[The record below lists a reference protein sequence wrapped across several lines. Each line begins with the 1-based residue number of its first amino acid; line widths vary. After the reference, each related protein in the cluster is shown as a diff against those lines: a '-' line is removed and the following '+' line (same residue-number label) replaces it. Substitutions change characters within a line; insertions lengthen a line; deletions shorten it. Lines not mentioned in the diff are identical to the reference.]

1 MISLLLSLSQIWPV
15 GFLLTDSC
23 DLLPNCHGY
32 FYTSYFLA
40 QQNAPGSSCT
50 FPEAFLKSAISL
62 KDFWLIEVRMAF
74 EKQELG
80 SRLLIAAVCD

>member
-15 GFLLTDSC
+15 GFLLIPVIFCQIPMVISI
-23 DLLPNCHGY
+23 LP
-32 FYTSYFLA
+32 YFLA

-50 FPEAFLKSAISL
+50 FPEAFLKPAISL
-62 KDFWLIEVRMAF
+62 KDFWFIEVRMAF

-80 SRLLIAAVCD
+80 SRLLIATMCN